1 MRSTALSAISLA
13 VAVVAF
19 AALVFLVW
27 INRGGERVPMLFWKA
42 VCGPLLVT
50 IFLLGYDL
58 AKPVEEQNATIPLT
72 LYRAGDNLFANR
84 DLSKD
89 ETLPVL
95 PYGYVWLD
103 ACYRAWQTVHRKRS
117 DIKSEAE
124 RWEVQYQ
131 FYQEAA
137 EAAFVM
143 WLASRYP
150 QHWQIQDRVLD
161 GFTGS
166 VGDLARPVTGAQPN
180 QVKLATNDIGKI
192 ANNDLVREI
201 GLAAMEQICLPA
213 GSKVSAAPGE
223 YAGRRLSIDTPFTR
237 LDVSFWCMNLPN
249 QIRRESHDPLMRRMA
264 NAFGV
269 EDVNGTNVYV
279 DFRATPKR
287 WTRWSGQTE
296 LETKWVAAMIEAF
309 RKDFEWRASK

>member
-1 MRSTALSAISLA
+1 MKSTVLSMMSIA
-13 VAVVAF
+13 VAAVAF
-19 AALVFLVW
+19 AALISLVW

-42 VCGPLLVT
+42 VCGPLFVT

-58 AKPVEEQNATIPLT
+58 AKPLDEQNATIPLT

-103 ACYRAWQTVHRKRS
+103 ACYRVWQPGRQKRS

-131 FYQEAA
+131 FYQQAA

-166 VGDLARPVTGAQPN
+166 VGDLARPAVGAQPN
-180 QVKLATNDIGKI
+180 QVKLATNDIDKI
-192 ANNDLVREI
+192 ADNDLVREI
-201 GLAAMEQICLPA
+201 G
-213 GSKVSAAPGE
+213 
-223 YAGRRLSIDTPFTR
+223 
-237 LDVSFWCMNLPN
+237 
-249 QIRRESHDPLMRRMA
+249 
-264 NAFGV
+264 
-269 EDVNGTNVYV
+269 
-279 DFRATPKR
+279 
-287 WTRWSGQTE
+287 
-296 LETKWVAAMIEAF
+296 
-309 RKDFEWRASK
+309 